1 MLVGLRRLTQLQTG
15 FADREKMS
23 IQKTDFEKWAQGY
36 IAAWKSNDREDI
48 GALFTDDVRYY
59 TQAFR
64 EPWVGS
70 KTVVN
75 GWIGRVDEQGDWK
88 FDYKWIAVE
97 SNVGVLEGVTTYTTQ
112 ETAYN
117 NIWIITLAE
126 DGRCSE
132 FREQWVQQ
140 PEAD

>member
-1 MLVGLRRLTQLQTG
+1 MTRAKLEAWV
-15 FADREKMS
+15 
-23 IQKTDFEKWAQGY
+23 QGY
-36 IAAWKSNDREDI
+36 LKAWKTNDPEDI
-48 GALFTDDVRYY
+48 RAIFTDDVRYY

-64 EPWVGS
+64 KPWVGI
-70 KTVVN
+70 KKIVE
-75 GWIGRVDEQGDWK
+75 GWTGRVDEQGDWK

-97 SNVGVLEGVTTYTTQ
+97 GNVGVLEGLTTYTSQ

-117 NIWIITLAE
+117 NIWIVTLAE

-140 PEAD
+140 PEEN